1 MENEKIKEH
10 IKKRYGAIASSDC
23 SSCSSTSCSS
33 SSCCTLPGS
42 DDPAQYIA
50 WKVGYSPDDINSVP
64 EAAVSGLGCGNP
76 VAIAKLQEGQTVL
89 DLGSGGGMDAFLASK
104 KVGHTGKVIGVDM
117 TQQMI
122 DRAKT
127 TASENGYTNVEFRLG
142 EIESLPVDDAS
153 VDVIISN
160 CVVNLAPDKLKV
172 FKEAYRVLKPE
183 GHLMVSDLVTLEDLP
198 ESIKKSF
205 DAWSCCIA
213 GALEKDDYLNKIA
226 EAGFTDVK
234 VVSQKPYLIDVS
246 PQLKGK
252 IISIQVEAQKTS

>member
-10 IKKRYGAIASSDC
+10 IKKRYGAIATSDC

-42 DDPAQYIA
+42 DDPPQYIA
-50 WKVGYSPDDINSVP
+50 WKVGYTPDDISSVP

-76 VAIAKLQEGQTVL
+76 VALAKLKEGQTVL
-89 DLGSGGGMDAFLASK
+89 DLGSGPGMDSFLASK
-104 KVGHTGKVIGVDM
+104 KVGATGKVIGVDM
-117 TQQMI
+117 TQQMV
-122 DRAKT
+122 DKAKA
-127 TASENGYTNVEFRLG
+127 TASENGYNNIEFRLG

-183 GHLMVSDLVTLEDLP
+183 GRLMVSDLVTLGELP
-198 ESIKKSF
+198 ENVKKSF
-205 DAWSCCIA
+205 DAWASCIA
-213 GALEKDDYLNKIA
+213 GALEKEDYLNKIA
-226 EAGFTDVK
+226 QAGFTGVK
-234 VVSQKPYLIDVS
+234 VVSQKPYLMDVS

-252 IISIQVEAQKTS
+252 IISIQVEAQKSS